1 LNVSQIM
8 YISYLEGEDLESLS
22 HTALNSLLDTAIEGF
37 AHYLTSDEG
46 RAQGTVS
53 QYTADLRMFRRWLNA
68 QSTGL
73 PPAWEQLTAQHI
85 RGFLGA
91 QKFKPHRNHRMIAS
105 LRKFYAYLLEIE
117 KRPILGGNPA
127 LELKRPKLPQRLPK
141 HLTIPE
147 ISRLL
152 EKAFD
157 EKRATVG
164 LRNWALLAFLYGTG
178 LRISEML
185 NMQLA
190 QIRYDGNGVPH
201 SVTVIGKGDKERV
214 VILSPT
220 GQRALY
226 QWLKHR
232 MLEGD
237 PSNTYVW
244 IYTLGGKHGER
255 IRDRT
260 VQLMIKEVAGRAGLD
275 AAKIT
280 PHKLRHSFA
289 TALVES
295 GRSLEEVQKMLGH
308 ASITTTVIYT
318 DVSAKRLEEAARALP
333 DVMMSPGSE
342 GTAQTS
348 KSRKGAKAN
357 DKP

>member
-1 LNVSQIM
+1 M
-8 YISYLEGEDLESLS
+8 HISYLEGEDLESLS

-53 QYTADLRMFRRWLNA
+53 QYSADLRMFRRWLNA

-91 QKFKPHRNHRMIAS
+91 QKFKPHRMIAS

-157 EKRATVG
+157 EKRATIG

-178 LRISEML
+178 VRISEML
-185 NMQLA
+185 NMQLSSV
-190 QIRYDGNGVPH
+190 RYDGNGVPH
-201 SVTVIGKGDKERV
+201 SITVIGKGDKERV

-308 ASITTTVIYT
+308 ASITTTMIYT

-333 DVMMSPGSE
+333 DVMMAPSS
-342 GTAQTS
+342 
-348 KSRKGAKAN
+348 SREEKAS
-357 DKP
+357 DKPKRKPRT

>member
-1 LNVSQIM
+1 M
-8 YISYLEGEDLESLS
+8 
-22 HTALNSLLDTAIEGF
+22 
-37 AHYLTSDEG
+37 
-46 RAQGTVS
+46 
-53 QYTADLRMFRRWLNA
+53 
-68 QSTGL
+68 
-73 PPAWEQLTAQHI
+73 
-85 RGFLGA
+85 
-91 QKFKPHRNHRMIAS
+91 
-105 LRKFYAYLLEIE
+105 LEIE

-201 SVTVIGKGDKERV
+201 VTVIGKGDKERV

-244 IYTLGGKHGER
+244 IYTVGGKHGER

-260 VQLMIKEVAGRAGLD
+260 VQLMIKEVARRAGLD

-333 DVMMSPGSE
+333 DVMMAPSSSVLDRAAPRDSTRPNGPVRVLNRAAPS
-342 GTAQTS
+342 GPV
-348 KSRKGAKAN
+348 RKGEKASN
-357 DKP
+357 KPKRKPRA